1 MIACNVGAWTV
12 VKSLETSNHSE
23 SDAAEL
29 AAMARDT
36 FKTEADADGWMREE
50 HPLLD
55 GQSPFMAAQ
64 TKAGAKRVSEI
75 LTAIKWGGAV

>member
-1 MIACNVGAWTV
+1 
-12 VKSLETSNHSE
+12 
-23 SDAAEL
+23 
-29 AAMARDT
+29 MARDT